1 MKSRF
6 WNRYH
11 WTKNVCIFHFKIT
24 LESKVYLI
32 SSNLY
37 FLISIYRK
45 RKLFKK
51 WCYFLKKYSA
61 SKPVTSYS
69 KSSIV
74 HSKINILTKL
84 KNYFHSKSGKKFNG
98 HSKSENFFASF
109 KKWEKLNTKRKN
121 NLIWP
126 WIQKNWEKILVA

>member
-1 MKSRF
+1 MGCAKIEYFFEYFSF
-6 WNRYH
+6 KFSLE
-11 WTKNVCIFHFKIT
+11 KNF
-24 LESKVYLI
+24 
-32 SSNLY
+32 LY
-37 FLISIYRK
+37 
-45 RKLFKK
+45 
-51 WCYFLKKYSA
+51 YSA

-126 WIQKNWEKILVA
+126 